1 MFANATF
8 MTPKRTVPVVSA
20 TAVVL
25 RNEADQVFIE
35 TAPWTFEAR
44 PVEIEFQ
51 QGNQVVVAHGLR
63 AGERVVVKG
72 AVLLND

>member
-8 MTPKRTVPVVSA
+8 LTPKQMVPIVPA

-25 RNEADQVFIE
+25 RNEADQVFVEI
-35 TAPWTFEAR
+35 APWTFEAR
-44 PVEIEFQ
+44 PVEIDFQ
-51 QGNQVVVAHGLR
+51 QGDQAVVAHGLQ